1 MSTATLG
8 TATLRSATFPVSAA
22 YRLSAPASR
31 TQPVARLHLTRRGRV
46 VFTTMAAVPLVVG
59 ALFLALNSG
68 GAVATDTSSA
78 VPFRYVTVQSGQSL
92 WSIAAGVAPSAD
104 PRDVIADIVS
114 LNQLQS
120 AIVTPGQRVAI
131 PAQYAS
137 ATK

>member
-1 MSTATLG
+1 
-8 TATLRSATFPVSAA
+8 
-22 YRLSAPASR
+22 
-31 TQPVARLHLTRRGRV
+31 
-46 VFTTMAAVPLVVG
+46 MAAVPLVVG